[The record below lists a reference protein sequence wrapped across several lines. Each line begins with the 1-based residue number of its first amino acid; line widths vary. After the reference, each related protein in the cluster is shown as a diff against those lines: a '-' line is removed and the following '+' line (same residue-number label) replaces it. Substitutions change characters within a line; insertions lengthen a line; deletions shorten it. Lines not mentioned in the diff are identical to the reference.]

1 MATYTPDGE
10 TTLNF
15 HLLIDPPTRDTRQT
29 ISERVIPGTNSSKI
43 DIIGKSV
50 TKIRGQARFDSYGAL
65 TTFEGVVGS
74 TGVLVYSEE
83 PAGIDV
89 IFVSLQRTRV
99 TKDDIHLGS
108 VEFWIIPSV
117 SGTLV
122 APRRISVSAQAV
134 GPVSGTVSIDNVL
147 SARVSYGFDM
157 RTGECRLVTPAKPD
171 CTYDDEL
178 TVALGAGG
186 SSGSAAPIV
195 RFVGVVRDFLYQ
207 DGAAMVTTVA
217 RGYLTRAIEYENGD
231 ETVYDPWTGAGGL
244 LLPDLVG
251 TLTGAPADIVQV
263 VLTLANVPYTAANI
277 SGSGVVYGGGLSP
290 LPFLWRSGG
299 SGPNT
304 VPMPQEQ
311 GESAMSYIE
320 RYDAIDAEIDAPN
333 TGGRYRTF
341 ETLAGDVYRVRV
353 GGRPQADPDFTLT
366 EGVDILS
373 GNFTRSITQTRN
385 RFVVKGQD
393 RGQGFGALN
402 FVVDSSNDFQP
413 VGTKH
418 TYQFSSDM
426 LERANNDAGDTG
438 QAATGMSCETLATA
452 LELEYNRELVSGW
465 VETFRDDAF
474 GIAQTHLV
482 QGGIGGTVGALG
494 LAENVWVQSL
504 EISVDER
511 GFTQRVSYL
520 GGGLPAGA
528 TADLEALRT
537 AMASVA

>member
-10 TTLNF
+10 TALEF
-15 HLLIDPPTRDTRQT
+15 HLLIDPPTRETRQT
-29 ISERVIPGTNSSKI
+29 MSERVIPGTNSSSI
-43 DIIGKSV
+43 DIIGKTV
-50 TKIRGQARFDSYGAL
+50 TKIRGQARFDSYAGL
-65 TTFEGVVGS
+65 TTFEGAVGS

-83 PAGIDV
+83 PAGLDV
-89 IFVSLQRTRV
+89 IFVSMQRTRV
-99 TKDDIHLGS
+99 TKDDIHLAS

-122 APRRISVSAQAV
+122 APRRVRVSASASTAG
-134 GPVSGTVSIDNVL
+134 GPVTIDHVL

-157 RTGECRLVTPAKPD
+157 RTGECRLVLPLKPD

-178 TVALGAGG
+178 TVAMGAGG
-186 SSGSAAPIV
+186 ASGTDAPIV
-195 RFVGVVRDFLYQ
+195 RFVGLIRDVVYQ
-207 DGAAMVTTVA
+207 DGASTVTLVA

-231 ETVYDPWTGAGGL
+231 ETVYDPWSGAGGL
-244 LLPDLVG
+244 LIPDLVG
-251 TLTGAPADIVQV
+251 TLTGAPAAIVQS
-263 VLTLANVPYTAANI
+263 VLELASVPYTPANI

-341 ETLAGDVYRVRV
+341 ETLAGDVFRVRV

-366 EGVDILS
+366 EGVDVLG
-373 GNFTRSITQTRN
+373 GNFTRSISQTHN

-402 FVVDSSNDFQP
+402 FVIDGSNDFQP
-413 VGTKH
+413 AGSKH
-418 TYQFSSDM
+418 TYQFGSDM
-426 LERANNDAGDTG
+426 VERANNDAADTG

-482 QGGIGGTVGALG
+482 QGGPGGTVGALG

-520 GGGLPAGA
+520 GGGLPAGV
-528 TADLEALRT
+528 TADVALLRT